1 MTRLAATEDTPVIYT
16 AAQLLGNDTDVDSNP
31 LTIASVTSGTGGTA
45 VLNGNGTVTFTPT
58 ANFNGAASFTYTAT
72 DGLATSNI
80 ATVTVN
86 VAPVNDNPV
95 ANADAKST
103 NEDTPLIFA
112 AAHLVANDTDVDGDT
127 LTVDCGQQRLPARM
141 ARSA

>member
-1 MTRLAATEDTPVIYT
+1 MAAP
-16 AAQLLGNDTDVDSNP
+16 QP
-31 LTIASVTSGTGGTA
+31 
-45 VLNGNGTVTFTPT
+45 
-58 ANFNGAASFTYTAT
+58 
-72 DGLATSNI
+72 
-80 ATVTVN
+80 ATVNVN

-112 AAHLVANDTDVDGDT
+112 ASHLVANDTDVDGDT
-127 LTVDCGQQRLPARM
+127 LTVDLRSTRLPARM